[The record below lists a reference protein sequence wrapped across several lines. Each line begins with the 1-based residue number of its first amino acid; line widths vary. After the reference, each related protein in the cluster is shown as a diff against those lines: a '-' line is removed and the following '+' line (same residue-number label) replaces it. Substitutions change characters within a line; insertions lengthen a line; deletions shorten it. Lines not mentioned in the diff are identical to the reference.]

1 MEDPIF
7 TALIRRLI
15 PSASKT
21 LRGILKDMIHLWRMH
36 RFARLVREQTKAL
49 NGDISAAIRDE
60 EVIDPETD
68 RIIAAFK
75 CRRKKSLRRFTDN
88 EVTEIY
94 RDMIEIENKTSYCK
108 PTRNSKKVNTLR
120 LNYTGKRLSE
130 FMGYAEELQKNRRR
144 SSTVIVSVMLSVITS
159 SALAV
164 AITHWV
170 H

>member
-1 MEDPIF
+1 
-7 TALIRRLI
+7 
-15 PSASKT
+15 
-21 LRGILKDMIHLWRMH
+21 MH

-60 EVIDPETD
+60 GVSDPETD

-88 EVTEIY
+88 EVAEIY
-94 RDMIEIENKTSYCK
+94 RDMIGSAKYCESLH
-108 PTRNSKKVNTLR
+108 NSKKINTLH
-120 LNYTGKRLSE
+120 LNDPGKRLSE
-130 FMGYAEELQKNRRR
+130 FMGYTEELQKNRRR
-144 SSTVIVSVMLSVITS
+144 SSTVIVSVVLSVITS